1 MPDVSDKL
9 ARGFGSPSQ
18 KRSRFA
24 DADQNLA
31 ELERKERQEEI
42 PAPSL
47 PALPQSPG
55 RRSAV
60 KRDIISMP
68 EDEYGF
74 IEQIRARCLDERVV
88 VGKSEAVRIALRAAL
103 ALSSADLAAY
113 AATLKRVKPGKRP
126 AK

>member
-24 DADQNLA
+24 DADQKLA
-31 ELERKERQEEI
+31 ELERMERQDEA
-42 PAPSL
+42 PALSL
-47 PALPQSPG
+47 PAPAKPPG
-55 RRSAV
+55 KRSAV

-68 EDEYGF
+68 EDEYAF

-113 AATLKRVKPGKRP
+113 AATLTKVKPGKRP
-126 AK
+126 TK